1 MRGVLRI
8 LGVAVAFGSGLEVV
22 RGQEVLWTY
31 GSTANWF
38 TDLDRCGDYD
48 GDGVQDVVIYDEQF
62 KQASI
67 LSGRD
72 GSLLQTFSQTATD
85 LGSVAGIG
93 DQDGDGVP
101 DILFGD
107 PDYTAGIY
115 KIGRVLGISG
125 KTGNEFFSA
134 FGFSAARDYCGQ
146 TVHNMGDLNGDGLVD
161 FAWGTYTTGWTG
173 PSRIDVNYTIRQGA
187 VVLPGNFTGQWP
199 VVPIGDVDGVKG
211 NDVAAS
217 YIDPTTKIGTVGI
230 FAGRSLNLLATISG
244 QSIHEYFGNALATC
258 GDVDGD
264 GVGEILIGAP
274 YRKSHGGIE
283 TGAVIVVSSKN
294 GAPLYEIDGETDQQA
309 FGSSLEHLE
318 DVDGDGVDDFIV
330 ASNGPY
336 YLQIFSAATSRML
349 VRFSDIGGLTRNVG
363 DLDGDGRADIVGFF
377 GQSVVAHTV
386 PYLTLASVAPS
397 RQRFDRVPALT
408 LTGSGFAMTKL
419 APTVQIG
426 GLDAQGVQVTSDSSL
441 TCTAPSL
448 PPGSYDVTVDN
459 GYSNATLAGGLTLV
473 PWVFVDGVPTLG
485 STLDLHYEFETLD
498 STLAIFGFPPELSI
512 GTPPFG
518 GTLGIAPFFTLFVL
532 TSWPSDEFVSTV
544 TIPSNP
550 ALSGMTFLL
559 QSLSG
564 PVLAGSG
571 RDGAWSNVASVT
583 IQ

>member
-1 MRGVLRI
+1 
-8 LGVAVAFGSGLEVV
+8 
-22 RGQEVLWTY
+22 
-31 GSTANWF
+31 
-38 TDLDRCGDYD
+38 
-48 GDGVQDVVIYDEQF
+48 
-62 KQASI
+62 
-67 LSGRD
+67 
-72 GSLLQTFSQTATD
+72 
-85 LGSVAGIG
+85 
-93 DQDGDGVP
+93 
-101 DILFGD
+101 
-107 PDYTAGIY
+107 
-115 KIGRVLGISG
+115 
-125 KTGNEFFSA
+125 
-134 FGFSAARDYCGQ
+134 
-146 TVHNMGDLNGDGLVD
+146 
-161 FAWGTYTTGWTG
+161 
-173 PSRIDVNYTIRQGA
+173 
-187 VVLPGNFTGQWP
+187 
-199 VVPIGDVDGVKG
+199 
-211 NDVAAS
+211 
-217 YIDPTTKIGTVGI
+217 
-230 FAGRSLNLLATISG
+230 
-244 QSIHEYFGNALATC
+244 
-258 GDVDGD
+258 
-264 GVGEILIGAP
+264 
-274 YRKSHGGIE
+274 
-283 TGAVIVVSSKN
+283 
-294 GAPLYEIDGETDQQA
+294 
-309 FGSSLEHLE
+309 
-318 DVDGDGVDDFIV
+318 
-330 ASNGPY
+330 
-336 YLQIFSAATSRML
+336 
-349 VRFSDIGGLTRNVG
+349 
-363 DLDGDGRADIVGFF
+363 
-377 GQSVVAHTV
+377 
-386 PYLTLASVAPS
+386 VAPS